1 MVSIDSKFNKRYY
14 MLDQVINEI
23 LIYAHELSREDSP
36 GVNVGSV
43 GLESLII
50 AQDLT
55 GTCCRHWGN

>member
-1 MVSIDSKFNKRYY
+1 